1 MMRPPFAVNYAGSI
15 TFDRKK
21 VTEHSLSSTRYGPS
35 FAADCYYDSECL
47 RNATAA
53 ADSGGASLLGGANS
67 RSWRYQKCGELGYL
81 QRAPTAGGAAAESLR
96 ASSLTLDA
104 LLGQ

>member
-1 MMRPPFAVNYAGSI
+1 M
-15 TFDRKK
+15 
-21 VTEHSLSSTRYGPS
+21 TEHSLSSTRYGPS